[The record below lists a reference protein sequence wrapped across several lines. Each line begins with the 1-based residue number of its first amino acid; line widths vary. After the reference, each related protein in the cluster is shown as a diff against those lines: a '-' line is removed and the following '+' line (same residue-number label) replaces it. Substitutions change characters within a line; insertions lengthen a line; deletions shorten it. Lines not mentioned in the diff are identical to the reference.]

1 MLSIADGRPLLASHA
16 FRSAGVVTRVMPE
29 WTPLLGM
36 CIDKRQ
42 LQKHLVYRMP
52 CPEVNSPLAIRDNWI
67 LAAEREVD
75 AVSVAI
81 DGRGR

>member
-1 MLSIADGRPLLASHA
+1 
-16 FRSAGVVTRVMPE
+16 
-29 WTPLLGM
+29 M

-42 LQKHLVYRMP
+42 LQKLLVYRMP